1 LKKPDTPQ
9 FEFERLDTLRSLSVL
24 DTPFEE
30 RFDRLVRMAKHMFG
44 VPIALVSLVDEN
56 RQWFKA
62 CIGLSATETPREIS
76 FCGHTILKKR
86 VFIVPDAT
94 KDKRFA
100 DNPLVVNDP
109 KIRFYAGCPLTV
121 NGFRLGTLC
130 IIDQVKRTFEGEDIK
145 ALEDLA
151 LMAERE
157 LAAVHMATMDDLT
170 NISNRRGFMALAQ
183 HSINL
188 CLRQNYPV
196 VLVFIDLDKFKLI
209 NDTFGHH
216 EGDSALIN
224 FTNLLRKELRDSDLF
239 ARIGGDE
246 FTLLLSNTSKGKA
259 AAFMIRFSNI
269 LKKYNLEMNF
279 KYTLSFS
286 YGIVEFNAEQ
296 HGSVEKLISSGDSL
310 MYDVKKLKT
319 S

>member
-1 LKKPDTPQ
+1 LKKPDTPH

-62 CIGLSATETPREIS
+62 CIGLSATETSREIS